1 MKSTHKVQRFNYKKI
16 EQDGN
21 SRNRLEY
28 FGVHKRN
35 GRLHIDTKRFKK
47 MLLRYDG
54 KEFLK
59 EGMFKNRTTTYLIP
73 KKVHR
78 CDYKVN
84 IIRDLLSN
92 LQADWNNE
100 FNPLLTKIKT
110 PEEVSE
116 NSRLNMISATACFDD
131 YDEIDIESRMK
142 GIKRIPKYESVIQS
156 LYCQFICKICAEI
169 DRSTLI
175 LITSLR
181 YLDNRFDLG
190 KLTKFTD
197 DLMHKSGAHLIEKLS
212 EFSSFDMLHK
222 INNFLKHNT
231 LSTYNALKKKY
242 PKNVRN
248 NINGKPYENGMFAGD
263 WIIVKDGYID
273 KLFIELIKFF
283 EDYCKTIVGE
293 DLEESKW
300 NYDEYFSEAVKEVKV
315 KHNNI

>member
-21 SRNRLEY
+21 SRNCLEY

-47 MLLRYDG
+47 MLLRYDC

-78 CDYKVN
+78 HDYKAN

-100 FNPLLTKIKT
+100 FKPLLTKIKT
-110 PEEVSE
+110 PEGVSE
-116 NSRLNMISATACFDD
+116 NYRLDMISTTACSEDF
-131 YDEIDIESRMK
+131 DEIDIDSRIK

-169 DRSTLI
+169 DRFTLI
-175 LITSLR
+175 LITSLG
-181 YLDNRFDLG
+181 YSDNRFG
-190 KLTKFTD
+190 IEKLTKFTD
-197 DLMHKSGAHLIEKLS
+197 DLMHKRGTRLIKKLS
-212 EFSSFDMLHK
+212 EFSSFDLLHK

-231 LSTYNALKKKY
+231 LSSYNTLKKKY
-242 PKNVRN
+242 PKNVRGD
-248 NINGKPYENGMFAGD
+248 IKRKPYENGMFAGD
-263 WIIVKDGYID
+263 WIIVEDGYID
-273 KLFIELIKFF
+273 KLFIELNKFF
-283 EDYCKTIVGE
+283 EDYCKTIIGE

-300 NYDEYFSEAVKEVKV
+300 NYDEYFSEAVKQVKV
-315 KHNNI
+315 KHNND

>member
-21 SRNRLEY
+21 SGNRLEY

-47 MLLRYDG
+47 MFLRYDS

-78 CDYKVN
+78 HDYKVN
-84 IIRDLLSN
+84 IIRDLLSDLN
-92 LQADWNNE
+92 TDWYNE
-100 FNPLLTKIKT
+100 FKPVLRKIKT

-116 NSRLNMISATACFDD
+116 NYRLDMISTTACSDVF
-131 YDEIDIESRMK
+131 DEIEMESKLKAMK
-142 GIKRIPKYESVIQS
+142 RLSKYESVIQS

-169 DRSTLI
+169 DRFTLI
-175 LITSLR
+175 LVKSLG
-181 YLDNRFDLG
+181 YDKNRFDMAE
-190 KLTKFTD
+190 LTKFTD
-197 DLMHKSGAHLIEKLS
+197 DLKHQTGAQLIEKLS

-231 LSTYNALKKKY
+231 LYAYNILKKKY
-242 PKNVRN
+242 PRNVKDK
-248 NINGKPYENGMFAGD
+248 IKDKPYENGMFAGN
-263 WIIVKDGYID
+263 WIIVEDDYID
-273 KLFIELIKFF
+273 KLFTKLKKFF
-283 EDYCKTIVGE
+283 EDYCHSILGE
-293 DLEESKW
+293 DLEESEW
-300 NYDEYFSEAVKEVKV
+300 NYDDYFIQSVKNLRRKCYS
-315 KHNNI
+315 I

>member
-35 GRLHIDTKRFKK
+35 DRLHIDTKRFKK
-47 MLLRYDG
+47 MLLRYDC

-59 EGMFKNRTTTYLIP
+59 EGMFKNRATTYLIP

-78 CDYKVN
+78 HDYKVN

-92 LQADWNNE
+92 LQADWYNE
-100 FNPLLTKIKT
+100 FKPLLTKIKT

-116 NSRLNMISATACFDD
+116 NSRLDMISTTACSED
-131 YDEIDIESRMK
+131 YDEIDVESRIK

-169 DRSTLI
+169 DRFTLI
-175 LITSLR
+175 LITSLG
-181 YLDNRFDLG
+181 YSDNCFDTG
-190 KLTKFTD
+190 KLRKFTD
-197 DLMHKSGAHLIEKLS
+197 DLMNKSGARLIEKLS

-231 LSTYNALKKKY
+231 LSTYNTLKKKY
-242 PKNVRN
+242 SENVRY

-263 WIIVKDGYID
+263 WIIVKDEYID
-273 KLFIELIKFF
+273 KLFIELNKFF
-283 EDYCKTIVGE
+283 EDYCKTIIGE

-300 NYDEYFSEAVKEVKV
+300 NYDNYFSEAVKQIKI
-315 KHNNI
+315 KHNND